1 MSFKPPVSGLIK
13 YLSKMKGISS
23 DEMAENKELY
33 CLLGGG
39 KLPMF
44 HAKEDKEVATVHKR
58 SARCFPKSFPKR
70 GGFHSSSD
78 LVIWE
83 LFFLFKA
90 MVTPVNKASILEPP
104 QHDHFRARY
113 LP

>member
-13 YLSKMKGISS
+13 YLSKMKGIAS
-23 DEMAENKELY
+23 DKIAENKELY

-39 KLPMF
+39 KLPMS

-58 SARCFPKSFPKR
+58 SARCFPKSFLER
-70 GGFHSSSD
+70 GGFHSSRG
-78 LVIWE
+78 LVIRE

-90 MVTPVNKASILEPP
+90 MVTPVNKASILESP
-104 QHDHFRARY
+104 QHDH
-113 LP
+113 